1 MLDPRGRGPAI
12 NNLTKL
18 VLLLAT
24 ALACSAQ
31 TLNLTSA
38 DSRCSPRGP
47 QSIVL
52 ALIGGLRQDPNV
64 ALTCTF
70 TNRETLPMDYG
81 IPILAYGTGVWTL
94 GAQTPA
100 TCSYRL
106 FNVNDSTGAAVTTIT
121 PPATFYIQ
129 PLYRD
134 VENCPAGTYTHVLP
148 FTNGGQTVKMNAVQI
163 INFRRAAPVYFNGYG
178 VADSALG
185 SFGWSQGAVGAASFS
200 YDLNQQACAN
210 CNPGQNP
217 VNLPPS
223 PGSSFTDELGNTI
236 TVITPPG
243 SAENA
248 YSYFSH
254 QNSEKAAMNL
264 NDTYVM
270 VSNQFGNY
278 NIWDTNGN
286 QLWPTLN
293 TNFDFGDQGAYCW
306 SSTSANDVY
315 SIITDSNVSGF
326 AFSGVKASNPGI
338 FKKITLGAAPAYT
351 VQTGSAESTGQWWV
365 FPASLGYVLA
375 NTISHGDCDNA
386 NRMPVATIKQYATT
400 VNVSGA
406 TVTATGG
413 DAFDNHLLDQPVLGQ
428 TVTAV
433 NSPTQLTLSAAP
445 GDQTGTALFL
455 TAMQNM
461 CVVDLEAA
469 GAGGPSYTPV
479 CADVSTMP
487 RPLINYTANPGMFL
501 SNGVDAVSGM
511 SYAYL
516 GNQPYAV
523 VGRYRPG
530 IDTSLTIT
538 RSFLAQGDSYS
549 DICDDGAA
557 NNTPAGNTLYR
568 CLGGEHGDVFHTA
581 DGSQWL
587 AVNHDGTSWST
598 FRFRD
603 LANTPPTK
611 VYEAGGYYSVTQFTN
626 YVAGEAGG
634 ARLAPYWIISGDNDV
649 LLPGATSQAVNTCTN
664 TNPAVLQLAQ
674 TPDYTSGAA
683 ILVNGVQGNTA
694 CNGVHTAVAISG
706 NNVTLEVNGNGV
718 PVVDTGA
725 VTQNVTFAGNNQPD
739 ADQAAMF
746 RHLGIEAHR
755 IGHLRSVLY
764 PNDHIAASYWAQPRM
779 SPCMDGTCAIFT
791 TNFGLP
797 ENYQV
802 AMVKFPNSG
811 GALQANQ
818 FDATHA
824 VTPAVTAHS
833 VTFNYSTPDSG
844 PAIVEIGLSRR
855 LTDGTVAA
863 DPSGSCPTVLQA
875 VLSLASTSVF
885 TCNASQSWAS
895 STPDSSYQ
903 VTIDSSQSNSRSDTF
918 SGLEAGNAYY
928 YRITANNK
936 TLAYGTIVPQ

>member
-1 MLDPRGRGPAI
+1 ML
-12 NNLTKL
+12 NNATKL
-18 VLLLAT
+18 WFLLGT
-24 ALACSAQ
+24 ALICSAQ
-31 TLNLTSA
+31 TLSLTSA
-38 DSRCSPRGP
+38 DSRCSA
-47 QSIVL
+47 L
-52 ALIGGLRQDPNV
+52 APLRRIGVPDQTLNV

-70 TNRETLPMDYG
+70 TNRETMAMDYG
-81 IPILAYGTGVWTL
+81 IPITASGSGTWTL
-94 GAQTPA
+94 GAQTPT

-106 FNVNDSTGAAVTTIT
+106 FSVYDSTGAAITAVT

-129 PLYRD
+129 PLYAD
-134 VENCPAGTYTHVLP
+134 VENCRAGTYTHALP
-148 FTNGGQTVKMNAVQI
+148 FTNGGSRVNLSVVQVI
-163 INFRRAAPVYFNGYG
+163 DFRRAAPVYFNGYG

-185 SFGWSQGAVGAASFS
+185 AFGWSQGPVSAPFFS
-200 YDLNQQACAN
+200 YNLNQQSCTN

-217 VNLPPS
+217 VNLPPP
-223 PGSSFTDELGNTI
+223 PGSSFTDELGNRI

-243 SAENA
+243 SPANS

-270 VSNQFGNY
+270 VSDQFGNY

-293 TNFDFGDQGAYCW
+293 TNYDFGGQGTYCW
-306 SSTSANDVY
+306 SSSSANDVY
-315 SIITDSNVSGF
+315 SIVTDPNVSGF
-326 AFSGVKASNPGI
+326 AYSGVKASNPGI
-338 FKKITLGAAPAYT
+338 FKKITLGEAPAYT
-351 VQTGSAESTGQWWV
+351 VQTGSGEPSGQWWE
-365 FPASLGYVLA
+365 FPASLGYVLS

-386 NRMPVATIKQYATT
+386 NRMPVATVKQYATT
-400 VNVSGA
+400 VNVSGT
-406 TVTATGG
+406 TVTATSG

-433 NSPTQLTLSAAP
+433 NSPTQLTLSGAP
-445 GDQTGTALFL
+445 GDQTGVVLSL
-455 TAMQNM
+455 IAMQNM

-469 GAGGPSYTPV
+469 GADGAAYTPV
-479 CADVSTMP
+479 CADLSTMP
-487 RPLINYTANPGMFL
+487 RPLINSTANPGMWL
-501 SNGVDAVSGM
+501 SNGVDLVSGM

-516 GNQPYAV
+516 GNVPYAV
-523 VGRYRPG
+523 VGSYQPG
-530 IDTSLTIT
+530 VDTSLTLT

-549 DICDDGAA
+549 NICDDSAA
-557 NNTPAGNTLYR
+557 NNIPAGGSVDR
-568 CLGGEHGDVFHTA
+568 CLSGEHGDVFHTA

-587 AVNHDGTSWST
+587 AVNHDGASWSVY
-598 FRFRD
+598 RLRD

-634 ARLAPYWIISGDNDV
+634 ARLAPFWIISGDNDT

-664 TNPAVLQLAQ
+664 SSPAVLQLAQ
-674 TPDYTSGAA
+674 TPDYANGAS

-706 NNVTLEVNGNGV
+706 NNVTLEVNGNGA
-718 PVVDTGA
+718 PAANTGA
-725 VTQNVTFAGNNQPD
+725 VTQNVTFAGNTQPD
-739 ADQAAMF
+739 ADQATMF
-746 RHLGIEAHR
+746 RDLGIEAHR

-764 PNDHIAASYWAQPRM
+764 PNDHIAGSFWAQPRM

-802 AMVKFPNSG
+802 AMVTFPNSG
-811 GALQANQ
+811 GALETNQ

-824 VTPAVTAHS
+824 VTTTVTANS
-833 VTFNYSTPDSG
+833 ATFNYSTPDSG
-844 PAIVEIGLSRR
+844 PAILEIGQSPR

-863 DPSGSCPTVLQA
+863 DPSGSCRTNNQA
-875 VLSLASTSVF
+875 VLSLASGSVF
-885 TCNASQSWAS
+885 MCDTS
-895 STPDSSYQ
+895 SGWVSSAPDSSYQ
-903 VTIDSSQSNSRSDTF
+903 ANIDLNQSNPRSDTF
-918 SGLEAGNAYY
+918 TDLVAGRTYY
-928 YRITANNK
+928 YRIIANNE
-936 TLAYGTIVPQ
+936 TLAYGTIRTK